1 MKRIALS
8 LILFPTLA
16 FAESG
21 GGLSW
26 KAPPSWTVD
35 PPRPMR
41 AATYTIAPAKGD
53 VEAAELGV
61 FYFGK
66 GQGGSVEDN
75 VKRWS
80 GQFEGGKP
88 ATTKQQKVGTLAVTR
103 VAIEGTYVTSA
114 GGPMMGAG
122 PQIKKPSWELLG
134 AIVDGPE
141 GPVFFKLTG
150 PKKTVDAT
158 KAAFD
163 GVIKSI
169 AVEKH

>member
-1 MKRIALS
+1 MKRLTILS
-8 LILFPTLA
+8 LLVPALA

-26 KAPPSWTVD
+26 KAPSSWVVG
-35 PPRPMR
+35 PARPMR
-41 AATYTIAPAKGD
+41 AATYTIPAAKGD
-53 VEAAELGV
+53 AEAAELGV

-75 VKRWS
+75 VKRWA

-88 ATTKQQKVGTLAVTR
+88 ATTKLQKVGALEVTR
-103 VAIEGTYVTSA
+103 VTTGGTYVTSS

-122 PQIKKPSWELLG
+122 PQIKKPDWELLG
-134 AIVDGPE
+134 AIVEGPE
-141 GPVFFKLTG
+141 GPLFFKLTG

-158 KAAFD
+158 RAAFD
-163 GVIKSI
+163 GVIKSLTPD
-169 AVEKH
+169 KR